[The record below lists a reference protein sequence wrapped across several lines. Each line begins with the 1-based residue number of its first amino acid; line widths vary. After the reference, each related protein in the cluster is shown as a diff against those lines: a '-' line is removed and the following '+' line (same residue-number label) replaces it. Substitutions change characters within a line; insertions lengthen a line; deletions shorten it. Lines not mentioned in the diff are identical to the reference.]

1 MIKIRILIPGFLVLA
16 LLCGCQT
23 TRPASSPTADH
34 RSTQADRLTQRDS
47 ESATKKAKRPL
58 DRPRLLEDR
67 SQDRQG
73 IVDQPR

>member
-1 MIKIRILIPGFLVLA
+1 MIKMRILISGFFVLA
-16 LLCGCQT
+16 LSCGCQT

-34 RSTQADRLTQRDS
+34 RSTQADHLTQRDS
-47 ESATKKAKRPL
+47 ESAAKKPKRPL
-58 DRPRLLEDR
+58 DNR